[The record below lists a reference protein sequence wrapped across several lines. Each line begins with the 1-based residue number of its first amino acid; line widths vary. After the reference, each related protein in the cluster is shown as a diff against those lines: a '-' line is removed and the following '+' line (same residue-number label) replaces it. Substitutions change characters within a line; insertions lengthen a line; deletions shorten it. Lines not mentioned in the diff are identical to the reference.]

1 MPGLTISCLI
11 LKRMKKTTF
20 EDPIL
25 QHSRLFFQLF
35 DRGGRWLSRARC
47 EGGVGVWIER
57 NMFSMAR
64 GQKIRK
70 TNLDSESG
78 WVSPR
83 E

>member
-1 MPGLTISCLI
+1 
-11 LKRMKKTTF
+11 MKK
-20 EDPIL
+20 IL
-25 QHSRLFFQLF
+25 LKIQSYNIVVCFSNFLIGK
-35 DRGGRWLSRARC
+35 GGDFLGQDVR
-47 EGGVGVWIER
+47 GGVGVWIER

>member
-1 MPGLTISCLI
+1 MSHIE
-11 LKRMKKTTF
+11 KDEKNTF

-25 QHSRLFFQLF
+25 QQSRLFFNFLIGE
-35 DRGGRWLSRARC
+35 GGGFLGQDVR
-47 EGGVGVWIER
+47 GGVGVWIER

-64 GQKIRK
+64 AQKIRK

>member
-11 LKRMKKTTF
+11 LKRMEKLLLKIQSYNIVVCF
-20 EDPIL
+20 SNFLI
-25 QHSRLFFQLF
+25 
-35 DRGGRWLSRARC
+35 GGFLGQDVR
-47 EGGVGVWIER
+47 GGVGVWIER

>member
-1 MPGLTISCLI
+1 
-11 LKRMKKTTF
+11 MKK
-20 EDPIL
+20 IL
-25 QHSRLFFQLF
+25 LKIQSYNIVVCFSNFLIGK
-35 DRGGRWLSRARC
+35 GGGFLGQDVR
-47 EGGVGVWIER
+47 GGVGVWIER

>member
-1 MPGLTISCLI
+1 MSHIEKDEKKILLKFQSYNIVVCFSNFLI
-11 LKRMKKTTF
+11 GK
-20 EDPIL
+20 
-25 QHSRLFFQLF
+25 
-35 DRGGRWLSRARC
+35 GGDFLGQDVR
-47 EGGVGVWIER
+47 GGVGVWIER

-70 TNLDSESG
+70 ANLDSESG